1 LAIYS
6 KTMSGNIQLLTT
18 FHVDTTMF
26 VLNIRELNLYVQ
38 DALD

>member
-1 LAIYS
+1 LAIYL
-6 KTMSGNIQLLTT
+6 KTMSSDIQLLTT
-18 FHVDTTMF
+18 FHVDTTIF